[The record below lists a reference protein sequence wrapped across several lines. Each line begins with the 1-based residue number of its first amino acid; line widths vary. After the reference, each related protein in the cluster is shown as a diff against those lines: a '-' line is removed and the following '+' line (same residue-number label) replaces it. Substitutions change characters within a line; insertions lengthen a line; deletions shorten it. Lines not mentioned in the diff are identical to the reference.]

1 MPMAPLCLPRVQKM
15 NFPGVEWL
23 LCMAHAP
30 AQPVAPQAALAQHAV
45 LAGCAPLVAPARP
58 AVLAG
63 HMMQKQNA

>member
-30 AQPVAPQAALAQHAV
+30 AQPVAPPAALALRAALAAIAPPAALAQPV
-45 LAGCAPLVAPARP
+45 LAE
-58 AVLAG
+58 